1 MSQSSP
7 PDEGAFVRHLLDCYE
22 GAAWLLDTKCCYL
35 VGNVAFESRMAQAL
49 GRPVRVGED
58 VLAMDWPEEVAQ
70 NWRNAYM
77 RALRG
82 EEFTVEWSSRV
93 LPTTREVDYQFRP
106 WRDGNGNVCG
116 VAVFSRD
123 ITEQRRAERQLRL
136 QLEIGENLS
145 EGISLVRADAAC
157 IVFANA
163 SFEKMFG
170 YERGELLGK
179 HVSILNSSLE
189 DNPQRVAEQ
198 ILSQL
203 EQTGRWSGQ
212 IWNVRKDG
220 TSFLSQAFVTQA
232 HHPQYGKV
240 WLSTHVDITSQRRT
254 EVALKETQLQLRAI
268 LEHAPLLICAKTL
281 SGTVLF
287 VNRRFELLDPQAP
300 ATWVGKRVFELFPP
314 EVSARMSNQDQE
326 VARTG
331 TPQHNEEQLRHS
343 DGTWHTYQKV
353 KFPLVNEDGHAFGVA
368 SIALDITE
376 RLEGDKQ
383 RRELQEK
390 MTETQRLESLGV
402 LAGGIAHDL
411 NNLLVP
417 VLNNSYLLRTSA
429 WDAESVSDLADQ
441 IETGAR
447 HCRDLVQQILAFA
460 GKGRLVTQ
468 PVRIDRMLDELQTF
482 LRASV
487 AKSVRMERRQDENL
501 PSVDGEPGQIRQI
514 LVNLIINASE
524 ALAGRPG
531 TIWVRLIR
539 LTPQDALRLSAG
551 FSDGVVLEIE
561 DNGPGIPKEILDR
574 IFDPFFSTKSTGRG
588 LGLSAVRGIVRSHG
602 GVLDVQS
609 TVGRGTLFRIAFPA
623 GTLVQAAHIQ
633 PVSRRRTGKK
643 MVLIVDDEPAVRET
657 TRLLLEHYGFL
668 AKEVGSGEDALAF
681 LLNSQQHVDAVLL
694 DLTMPGMSG
703 GETLE
708 RLSRSAPDLP
718 VIIMSGYSASDA
730 LSPALLSQVAGIL
743 SKPFLPD
750 KLLALLDGV
759 CQSGRASTPR
769 TGDDR
774 QQ

>member
-1 MSQSSP
+1 MSPSSP

-22 GAAWLLDTKCCYL
+22 GAAWLVDTQHHYL
-35 VGNVAFESRMAQAL
+35 AGNAMFERRMAQAL
-49 GRPVRVGED
+49 GRPFRKGEKLTALGWPPD
-58 VLAMDWPEEVAQ
+58 ITQKWLDAYARAM
-70 NWRNAYM
+70 N
-77 RALRG
+77 G
-82 EEFTVEWSSRV
+82 EEFSVEWSSNV
-93 LPTTREVDYQFRP
+93 IPSSREFEYQFHP
-106 WRDGNGNVCG
+106 WRDGNGIICG
-116 VAVFSRD
+116 IAVFARD
-123 ITEQRRAERQLRL
+123 VTEQRRAERQLRL

-170 YERGELLGK
+170 YERGELLGQ
-179 HVSILNSSLE
+179 HVSILNSPLE

-240 WLSTHVDITSQRRT
+240 WLSTHVDITSQHRT
-254 EVALKETQLQLRAI
+254 EVALKETQLRLKAI
-268 LEHAPLLICAKTL
+268 LEHAPLLISAKSL
-281 SGTVLF
+281 SGTILF
-287 VNRRFELLDPQAP
+287 VNRRFELLDSQSPT
-300 ATWVGKRVFELFPP
+300 TWVGKSVFELFPSD
-314 EVSARMSNQDQE
+314 VAARLWANDQAAAQTASPHHSE
-326 VARTG
+326 ETV
-331 TPQHNEEQLRHS
+331 QHA
-343 DGTWHTYQKV
+343 DGTWHTYQSI
-353 KFPLVNEDGHAFGVA
+353 KFPLVSEQGQVFAVA
-368 SIALDITE
+368 AISMDITE
-376 RLEGDKQ
+376 RLDADKQ

-429 WDAESVSDLADQ
+429 WDAESVSDLAEQ

-551 FSDGVVLEIE
+551 FSEGVVLEIE

-633 PVSRRRTGKK
+633 PVSQRRTGKK

-703 GETLE
+703 AETLE
-708 RLSRSAPDLP
+708 HLSRSAPDLP